1 MEHCIK
7 PEGRARGNEGQHHLS
22 SNINVWPLCLQCDLA
37 LSHFFGGSY
46 EYETSLKGNRLDGFF
61 SFTLEDKKRK
71 VITDD

>member
-37 LSHFFGGSY
+37 LSRFLGGTY
-46 EYETSLKGNRLDGFF
+46 EYETRLKGNRLDGFF
-61 SFTLEDKKRK
+61 SFTWKIKKK